1 MRIEYVNKVTNK
13 SGIKELPPRLNP
25 VRVGHHP
32 DNHLVLDSPYVGG
45 ETVVLDNDAA
55 GGGGWR
61 CWNRNGTVI
70 KVGDAVLTA
79 RDQFVRVTSERL
91 VIECWPF
98 VLTVSLTAEE
108 LATEADDAKRLDRAC
123 ADLVRDVHRDL
134 VALHPN
140 DSADRSE
147 WLKDGYIN
155 PLEREI
161 AELVGRRPDFP
172 SDELAQTELGT
183 HLAGVAVRS
192 ALLQRLTGLQ
202 GSAGLTGEG
211 QEWKRPRIV
220 LPELEAELD
229 RLVEAARG
237 ALKLDRLADLTAQV
251 REVEARFWPF
261 WANMVKRPGT
271 IRPRLGRYLAVRR
284 VTKEIKDIWFGF
296 GPLEDLLDDAN
307 VSEIMVVDREH
318 IFIEKRGAIENS
330 GRRFLTD
337 PLVVAQ
343 RIMSKANRQVNTA
356 QPMADARMPDGSRV
370 NVVINPL
377 ALKGPCITIRRFPA
391 ERVTVDDLVY
401 KYRSLTPAAKRF
413 LEAAVTNRRN
423 VIVAGG
429 TGTGKTTM
437 LNCLSAFIPDKERV
451 VTVEDTAELQLKKA
465 HVVTLQGRQS
475 NQEGAGAVS
484 IRDLVKNSLRM
495 RPDRIVVGEC
505 RGGEAIDMLQ
515 AMNTGHDGSMTTLH
529 ANTPGGVVRRLEVLV
544 QQNADSD
551 LPVESIHAQVAAA
564 VDLVV
569 QLGTVVRSGEKRKV
583 VTEITELV
591 EHVPGAGIRMVQLFK
606 RGTDGEL
613 RATGHLPTFL
623 PDLIAAGLVK
633 DAVEF
638 VRAVEIGG
646 KS

>member
-1 MRIEYVNKVTNK
+1 MLIEYVNRVTNK
-13 SGIKELPPRLNP
+13 SGLKELPPRLNP
-25 VRVGHHP
+25 VRIGHHP

-55 GGGGWR
+55 AGGGWR
-61 CWNRNGTVI
+61 CWNRSGIAVKIGDTVL
-70 KVGDAVLTA
+70 AT
-79 RDQFVRVTSERL
+79 RDQFVRVTAARL

-98 VLTVSLTAEE
+98 VLTVTLTADER
-108 LATEADDAKRLDRAC
+108 ATEADDTRRLDRAS
-123 ADLVRDVHRDL
+123 AELVREVHRDL

-140 DSADRSE
+140 DPTDRSE

-161 AELVGRRPDFP
+161 ADLVGRRPGFP
-172 SDELAQTELGT
+172 TDDLSQSELGT

-192 ALLQRLTGLQ
+192 ALLQRLTGLVTA
-202 GSAGLTGEG
+202 GGLTGDG
-211 QEWKRPRIV
+211 QVWKRPRIV
-220 LPELEAELD
+220 VPELEAELT
-229 RLVEAARG
+229 RLVDAARG
-237 ALKLDRLADLTAQV
+237 ALKLDRLTDLTAQV
-251 REVEARFWPF
+251 RDVDAQFWPF
-261 WANMVKRPGT
+261 WAAMSRQAGT
-271 IRPRLGRYLAVRR
+271 VSPRLGRYLAVRR

-296 GPLEDLLDDAN
+296 GPLEDLLDDPG
-307 VSEIMVVDREH
+307 VSEVMVVDKDH
-318 IFIEKRGAIENS
+318 IFIEKGGAIEDS

-370 NVVINPL
+370 NVVIDPL

-391 ERVTVDDLVY
+391 ERVTADDLVH
-401 KYRSLTPAAKRF
+401 KYLSLTPAARRF
-413 LEAAVTNRRN
+413 LEAAVVNRRN

-451 VTVEDTAELQLKKA
+451 VTIEDTAELQLKKA

-475 NQEGAGAVS
+475 NQEGAGSVT
-484 IRDLVKNSLRM
+484 IRDLVRNALRM

-529 ANTPGGVVRRLEVLV
+529 ANSPDGVVRRLEVLV

-551 LPVESIHAQVAAA
+551 LPVESIHAQIAAA

-569 QLGTVVRSGEKRKV
+569 QLGTVVRSGKKRKV
-583 VTEITELV
+583 VTEIAEFV
-591 EHVPGAGIRMVQLFK
+591 DRDPAGGIRMVSLFK
-606 RGTDGEL
+606 RGGDGEL

-638 VRAVEIGG
+638 VRAAATGG
-646 KS
+646 AA

>member
-1 MRIEYVNKVTNK
+1 MLVEFVNKITSK
-13 SGIKELPPRLNP
+13 SGLKELPPRLNP
-25 VRVGHHP
+25 VRIGHHP

-45 ETVVLDNDAA
+45 EAVVLDNDAA

-61 CWNRNGTVI
+61 CWNRNGKAVR
-70 KVGDAVLTA
+70 VGDTLLTA
-79 RDQFVRVTSERL
+79 KDQFVRVTTERL

-98 VLTVSLTAEE
+98 VLTVTLTAEE
-108 LATEADDAKRLDRAC
+108 LATEADDARRLDQAS
-123 ADLVRDVHRDL
+123 AELVRDVHREL
-134 VALHPN
+134 VALHPH
-140 DSADRSE
+140 DPTDRNE

-161 AELVGRRPDFP
+161 ASLLAHRSDFP
-172 SDELAQTELGT
+172 SDELTQTELGS

-192 ALLQRLTGLQ
+192 ALLQRLTGLNHPA
-202 GSAGLTGEG
+202 GGLTGDS
-211 QEWKRPRIV
+211 QVWKRPRIV

-229 RLVEAARG
+229 RLVQSARG
-237 ALKLDRLADLTAQV
+237 ALRLDRLTDLTAQV
-251 REVEARFWPF
+251 REVDARFWPF
-261 WANMVKRPGT
+261 WQAMLRQAGSVS
-271 IRPRLGRYLAVRR
+271 PRLGRYLAVRR

-296 GPLEDLLDDAN
+296 GPLEDLLDDPS
-307 VSEIMVVDREH
+307 VSEVMVVDRDH
-318 IFIEKRGAIENS
+318 IFIEKGGQIENS

-343 RIMSKANRQVNTA
+343 RIVGKANRQVNTA

-370 NVVINPL
+370 NVIIEPL
-377 ALKGPCITIRRFPA
+377 ALKGPCITIRRFPP
-391 ERVTVDDLVY
+391 ERVTIDDLVF
-401 KYRSLTPAAKRF
+401 KFQSLTPAARRF
-413 LEAAVTNRRN
+413 LEAAVVNRRN

-451 VTVEDTAELQLKKA
+451 VTIEDTAELQLKKA

-475 NQEGAGAVS
+475 NQEGAGSVT

-505 RGGEAIDMLQ
+505 RSGEAIDMLQ

-529 ANTPGGVVRRLEVLV
+529 ANTPAGVVRRLEVLV

-569 QLGTVVRSGEKRKV
+569 QLGTVVRSGKKRKV
-583 VTEITELV
+583 VTEITEFT
-591 EHVPGAGIRMVQLFK
+591 EHDAAAGCIRMVQLFN

-638 VRAVEIGG
+638 VRAVEIG
-646 KS
+646 

>member
-13 SGIKELPPRLNP
+13 SGLTELPPRLNP
-25 VRVGHHP
+25 VRIGHHP

-45 ETVVLDNDAA
+45 EAVVLDNDAA
-55 GGGGWR
+55 AGGGWR
-61 CWNRNGTVI
+61 CWNRNGI
-70 KVGDAVLTA
+70 AVKAGGTLLTA
-79 RDQFVRVTSERL
+79 RDQFVLVTTDRL

-98 VLTVSLTAEE
+98 VLTVTLTADE
-108 LATEADDAKRLDRAC
+108 LATAADDTHRLDRA
-123 ADLVRDVHRDL
+123 AAELVRDVHRDL

-140 DSADRSE
+140 DPADRSE

-161 AELVGRRPDFP
+161 AELLGGRSDFP

-192 ALLQRLTGLQ
+192 ALLQRMTGL
-202 GSAGLTGEG
+202 GEVNALTGEAG
-211 QEWKRPRIV
+211 VWKRPRIV
-220 LPELEAELD
+220 LPELEAALV
-229 RLVEAARG
+229 RLVDAARG

-251 REVEARFWPF
+251 REVDARFWPF
-261 WANMVKRPGT
+261 WAAMLAQPGAVP
-271 IRPRLGRYLAVRR
+271 PRVGRYLAVRR

-296 GPLEDLLDDAN
+296 GPLEDLLDDPS
-307 VSEIMVVDREH
+307 VSEIMVVDRDH
-318 IFIEKRGAIENS
+318 IFIEKGGQIENS

-343 RIMSKANRQVNTA
+343 RIMSKANRTVNTA

-370 NVVINPL
+370 NVVIDPL
-377 ALKGPCITIRRFPA
+377 ALKGPCVTIRRFPP
-391 ERVTVDDLVY
+391 ERVTADDLVH
-401 KYRSLTPAAKRF
+401 KFGSLTPAARRF
-413 LEAAVTNRRN
+413 LEAAVVSRRN

-451 VTVEDTAELQLKKA
+451 VTIEDTAELQLKKA

-475 NQEGAGAVS
+475 NQEGAGAVA

-529 ANTPGGVVRRLEVLV
+529 ANTPAGVVRRLEVLV

-551 LPVESIHAQVAAA
+551 LPVESIHAQIAAA

-569 QLGTVVRSGEKRKV
+569 QLGTVVRSGKKRKV
-583 VTEITELV
+583 VAEITEFV
-591 EHVPGAGIRMVQLFK
+591 EHDAAGGGIRMVPLFK

-638 VRAVEIGG
+638 VRAVEA
-646 KS
+646 S